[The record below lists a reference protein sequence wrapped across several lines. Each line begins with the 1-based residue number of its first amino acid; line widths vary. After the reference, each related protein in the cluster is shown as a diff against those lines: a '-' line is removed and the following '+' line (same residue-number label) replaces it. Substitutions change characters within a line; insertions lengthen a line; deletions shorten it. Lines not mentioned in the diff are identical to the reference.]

1 MTWNIISIC
10 IEEQTTD
17 GDIVALLAYF
27 REKKKVDPT
36 YFLWYA
42 DDKDGRLENLFW
54 CDKKWYTDDRT
65 FRNVLVFNTTNKYNA
80 YNKPLIMFFCINHH
94 IKAITFLCVLVV
106 HEKKSSVIWVLKQL
120 DEARNGPKPKIVG
133 IDNDKTMT
141 NAMKVI
147 FW

>member
-1 MTWNIISIC
+1 MVILLLFWRIFEKRKKLILHISYDML
-10 IEEQTTD
+10 TN
-17 GDIVALLAYF
+17 
-27 REKKKVDPT
+27 
-36 YFLWYA
+36 
-42 DDKDGRLENLFW
+42 KDGRLENLFW

-120 DEARNGPKPKIVG
+120 VEARNGPKPKIVG